1 MRTLF
6 RIALVL
12 LGLFVGT
19 GCHGGA
25 SELAPGR
32 KAPALTLLSSD
43 GRTTTLGE
51 IGEGRVTLLHFF
63 ASWCAP
69 CLEELPRLKKLY
81 TTLHHEG
88 LEFVVV
94 AVEDDHQAVTKL
106 VQDLE
111 LPFPVYYDD
120 VGQAQKHF
128 KVTGFPES
136 FFLDRDGALI
146 LSVVSGVNEPTLRVI
161 GPQDWSSPAMIASL
175 RSLLSH

>member
-1 MRTLF
+1 VNTLL
-6 RIALVL
+6 RIALLALVI
-12 LGLFVGT
+12 FVVP

-32 KAPALTLLSSD
+32 KAPALTLLDND
-43 GRTTTLGE
+43 GATQSLRRLAD
-51 IGEGRVTLLHFF
+51 GRVTLLHFF

-81 TTLHHEG
+81 TALHTEG
-88 LEFVVV
+88 LEFVMV
-94 AVEDDHQAVTKL
+94 AVEDDHQAVIRL
-106 VQDLE
+106 VQDLK

-120 VGQAQKHF
+120 SGQAQKHF

-136 FFLDRDGALI
+136 FFLDRDGSLL
-146 LSVVSGVNEPTLRVI
+146 LSVVSGVNEPTLRLI
-161 GPQDWSSPAMIASL
+161 GPQDWSSPAMVASL